1 MCPHN
6 GGKPHSGGLDRPAED
21 HPRIN
26 QAEATR
32 LGLGEIPTD
41 LEDRRGQHHRYP
53 VRPEDGGLDDEP
65 LTGEEEEEEE
75 RWQEEKQRNRLL

>member
-1 MCPHN
+1 MSVFDLIGADGVRRPFT
-6 GGKPHSGGLDRPAED
+6 GDIEDLDRPAKD
-21 HPRIN
+21 RLRIN

-53 VRPEDGGLDDEP
+53 VRPEDGGLDDEL
-65 LTGEEEEEEE
+65 LTGEEEEEE
-75 RWQEEKQRNRLL
+75 RWQE